1 MGQYFDVY
9 VQNDGNTAS
18 EVKGNNLFWEKLDFT
33 KILTVLKEMKPLKW
47 TTADEDEVTMFKK
60 L

>member
-18 EVKGNNLFWEKLDFT
+18 EVKGNNLFWGKLDFT
-33 KILTVLKEMKPLKW
+33 KIWTVLKEMKLLKW
-47 TTADEDEVTMFKK
+47 TTADEDEVTMF
-60 L
+60 